1 MSEVRQNRPSGP
13 AQNPERPQDSVL
25 ARLWQRVTSALGG
38 NGDTT
43 LRESLEDVIEQHEVD
58 GDSLSAEERSMLQN
72 ILAFGEL
79 RVDDVMVPRADIVA
93 VEHVASIGDLI
104 GVFRTAGHS
113 RLPVYRDTLDDP
125 VGMVHIKDV
134 MGWIAAKGMRKTR
147 ARKAAKPPPAKPSA
161 GVPDLSKADLST
173 PLSDTRIRRDVL
185 FVPPS
190 MPAIDLLVKMQS
202 TRIHMAVVV
211 DEYGGTDGL
220 ASIEDLVEEIVGEIE
235 DEHDADDTT
244 MITDVEGGYD
254 ADARLPIRE
263 LEEMLGFEMGPGDD
277 DEDFDTLGG
286 LVFDMVGRVP
296 LRGELIRH
304 ESGIEFEV
312 LQGDPRRLRKLRIHL
327 SPRRPGRPQAGRA
340 RPDRRAVG
348 DADKAVDRDAA
359 GEPDGKTAGQ
369 AAQDADGPETS
380 NETTPPQ

>member
-1 MSEVRQNRPSGP
+1 MTEVTQSKPS
-13 AQNPERPQDSVL
+13 NPNQSSERPQGSPL
-25 ARLWQRVTSALGG
+25 TRFWQRVRTVLGG

-43 LRESLEDVIEQHEVD
+43 LRESLEDVIEQHEVE

-79 RVDDVMVPRADIVA
+79 RVEDVMVPRADIVA
-93 VEHVASIGDLI
+93 VEHIASIGDLI
-104 GVFRTAGHS
+104 DIFRTAGHS

-125 VGMVHIKDV
+125 IGMVHIKDV

-147 ARKAAKPPPAKPSA
+147 AKKSAKPPQQPARPAST
-161 GVPDLSKADLST
+161 VPDLSKADLST

-190 MPAIDLLVKMQS
+190 MPAIDLLAKMQS

-235 DEHDADDTT
+235 DEHDADDTP

-254 ADARLPIRE
+254 ADARLPIE
-263 LEEMLGFEMGPGDD
+263 DLEEILGFELGSEDD

-296 LRGELIRH
+296 VRGELIRH
-304 ESGIEFEV
+304 KTGIEFEV

-327 SPRRPGRPQAGRA
+327 SPRRPGRPQAGRD
-340 RPDRRAVG
+340 RPEKG
-348 DADKAVDRDAA
+348 PDKEAEK
-359 GEPDGKTAGQ
+359 EPDQERAQHT
-369 AAQDADGPETS
+369 AQDTPEPETS
-380 NETTPPQ
+380 HETTTPQ

>member
-1 MSEVRQNRPSGP
+1 MTEVTQSKPSNPTQNS
-13 AQNPERPQDSVL
+13 ERPQGSVL
-25 ARLWQRVTSALGG
+25 TRFWQRIRSALGG

-43 LRESLEDVIEQHEVD
+43 LRESLEDVIEQHEVE

-79 RVDDVMVPRADIVA
+79 RVEDVMVPRADIVA

-104 GVFRTAGHS
+104 DVFRTAGHS

-125 VGMVHIKDV
+125 IGMVHIKDV

-147 ARKAAKPPPAKPSA
+147 AKKTAKPPQQPAKPPTT
-161 GVPDLSKADLST
+161 VPDLSKADLST

-190 MPAIDLLVKMQS
+190 MPAIDLLAKMQS

-235 DEHDADDTT
+235 DEHDADDAP
-244 MITDVEGGYD
+244 MIADVEGGYD
-254 ADARLPIRE
+254 ADARMPIEE
-263 LEEMLGFEMGPGDD
+263 LEEILGFELGSEDD

-296 LRGELIRH
+296 VRGELIRH

-327 SPRRPGRPQAGRA
+327 SPRRPGRPQAGRD
-340 RPDRRAVG
+340 RPD
-348 DADKAVDRDAA
+348 K
-359 GEPDGKTAGQ
+359 EPDREPDKDSEKEPDKKIAEQT
-369 AAQDADGPETS
+369 AQDAAEPQTS
-380 NETTPPQ
+380 HETTPPQ